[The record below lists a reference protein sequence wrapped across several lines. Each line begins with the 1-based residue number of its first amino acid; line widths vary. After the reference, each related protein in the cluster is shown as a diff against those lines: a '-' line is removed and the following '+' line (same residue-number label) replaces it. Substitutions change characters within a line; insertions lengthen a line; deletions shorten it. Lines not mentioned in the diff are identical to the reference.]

1 MIEITLPWPPSANT
15 YWRRNGSRYF
25 ISSKGQQ
32 YRHETTIKCIPYRHH
47 FDADSRISVSINA
60 YPPDK
65 RKRDLDN
72 LFKSVLDSLQ
82 FSTVFVDDSQIDALA
97 IRRMPERK
105 GEIVITLER
114 IEECT

>member
-1 MIEITLPWPPSANT
+1 MITIDLPWPPSSNT

-25 ISSKGQQ
+25 ISTKGQH
-32 YRHETTIKCIPYRHH
+32 YRTATAWTCHKHRGVFGATERLKL
-47 FDADSRISVSINA
+47 SILA

-82 FSTVFVDDSQIDALA
+82 FANVFVDDSQIDELS
-97 IRRMPERK
+97 IRRMPERQ
-105 GEIVITLER
+105 GRISITLEQ
-114 IEECT
+114 IE

>member
-1 MIEITLPWPPSANT
+1 MIIIELPWPPSANT

-25 ISSKGQQ
+25 ISTKGQH
-32 YRHETTIKCIPYRHH
+32 YRTSAGWTCHKFRKH
-47 FDADSRISVSINA
+47 FSANMRLKISIDA

-82 FSTVFVDDSQIDALA
+82 YATVFVDDSQIDELA
-97 IRRMPERK
+97 IRRMPERE
-105 GEIVITLER
+105 GRLVIKLEQ
-114 IEECT
+114 IE

>member
-1 MIEITLPWPPSANT
+1 MITINLPWPPSSNT

-25 ISSKGQQ
+25 ISTKGQH
-32 YRHETTIKCIPYRHH
+32 YRTATGWACHQIRGHYAANVRLK
-47 FDADSRISVSINA
+47 ISIDA

-82 FSTVFVDDSQIDALA
+82 FATVFVDDSQIDELS
-97 IRRMPERK
+97 IRRMPEREGK
-105 GEIVITLER
+105 LVIKLEQ
-114 IEECT
+114 IE